1 MKVLAGRSGLVVT
14 LIVGATIALGLVV
27 VPADRLQGDA
37 QRIMYVHVPAAWL
50 AYLAFLV
57 TLIGSLG
64 YLLRRDLRFDRL
76 AAASAEI
83 GLLLTGAAIA
93 SGALWGKVTWGI
105 WWDWDPRL
113 TTTAVMFVVYAGYVL
128 LRMSIVERVRRARL
142 AAVLGV
148 IGFANVPIVHFSVL
162 WWRGLHQPPSVL
174 RPGSPTIA
182 PILLATLLANVIAF
196 TVAYAWLL
204 RRRVALERA
213 RDAAQARLESAT

>member
-83 GLLLTGAAIA
+83 GLLLTAATIA

-142 AAVLGV
+142 AAVLGI

-182 PILLATLLANVIAF
+182 PILLATLVANVIAF

>member
-1 MKVLAGRSGLVVT
+1 MKVLAGRGGLVVT
-14 LIVGATIALGLVV
+14 LIVGATVAVGLFG
-27 VPADRLQGDA
+27 VPADGVQGDA

-57 TLIGSLG
+57 TLIGSIG
-64 YLLRRDLRFDRL
+64 YLLRRDLRWDRL
-76 AAASAEI
+76 AASSAEL

-142 AAVLGV
+142 AAVLGI

-182 PILLATLLANVIAF
+182 PILLATLVANVIAF
-196 TVAYAWLL
+196 TLAYAWLL
-204 RRRVALERA
+204 RRRMALERA

>member
-1 MKVLAGRSGLVVT
+1 MKVLAGRSGLVVM
-14 LIVGATIALGLVV
+14 LICGVAVAVGLVG

-57 TLIGSLG
+57 TLIGSVG
-64 YLLRRDLRFDRL
+64 YLLTRDLRFDRI

-128 LRMSIVERVRRARL
+128 LRMSVVERVRRARL
-142 AAVLGV
+142 AAVLGI

-174 RPGSPTIA
+174 RPGTPTIA
-182 PILLATLLANVIAF
+182 PILLATLVANVFAF

-213 RDAAQARLESAT
+213 RDVAQARLESAT

>member
-1 MKVLAGRSGLVVT
+1 MKPLAGRSGLVVT
-14 LIVGATIALGLVV
+14 LIVGAAVAVGLIG

-57 TLIGSLG
+57 TLIGSVGYVLG
-64 YLLRRDLRFDRL
+64 RDLRFDRL
-76 AAASAEI
+76 AASSAEI

-93 SGALWGKVTWGI
+93 TGALWGKVTWGI

-142 AAVLGV
+142 AAVLGI
-148 IGFANVPIVHFSVL
+148 IGFANVPLVHFSVL
-162 WWRGLHQPPSVL
+162 WWRGLHQAPSVL

-182 PILLATLLANVIAF
+182 PILLATLIVNLLAF

-204 RRRVALERA
+204 RRRIALESV
-213 RDAAQARLESAT
+213 RDAARARMGSGT

>member
-1 MKVLAGRSGLVVT
+1 MRVLASRSGLIVT
-14 LIVGATIALGLVV
+14 LIVGATVAIGLLG

-83 GLLLTGAAIA
+83 GLLLTAAAIV

-128 LRMSIVERVRRARL
+128 LRMSIIERVRRARL
-142 AAVLGV
+142 AAVLGI

-182 PILLATLLANVIAF
+182 PILLATLVANVIAF
-196 TVAYAWLL
+196 TLAYAWLL
-204 RRRVALERA
+204 RRRVAIERA
-213 RDAAQARLESAT
+213 RDTAQARLESAT

>member
-1 MKVLAGRSGLVVT
+1 MKVLAGRSGLVVM
-14 LIVGATIALGLVV
+14 LICGVAVAVGLVG

-57 TLIGSLG
+57 TLIGSVG
-64 YLLRRDLRFDRL
+64 YLLTRDLRFDRI

-128 LRMSIVERVRRARL
+128 LRMSVVERVRRARL
-142 AAVLGV
+142 AAVLGI

-174 RPGSPTIA
+174 RPGTPTIA
-182 PILLATLLANVIAF
+182 PILLATLIANVFAF

>member
-1 MKVLAGRSGLVVT
+1 MKVLAGRSGLVVM
-14 LIVGATIALGLVV
+14 LICGVAVAVGLVG

-57 TLIGSLG
+57 TLIGSVG
-64 YLLRRDLRFDRL
+64 YLLRRDLRFDRI

-128 LRMSIVERVRRARL
+128 LRMSVVERVRRARL
-142 AAVLGV
+142 AAALGI

-174 RPGSPTIA
+174 RPGTPTIA
-182 PILLATLLANVIAF
+182 PILLATLVANVFAF

-213 RDAAQARLESAT
+213 RDVAQARLESAT

>member
-1 MKVLAGRSGLVVT
+1 MKVLASRSGLIVT
-14 LIVGATIALGLVV
+14 LIVGATVAIGLLG

-57 TLIGSLG
+57 TLIGSVG
-64 YLLRRDLRFDRL
+64 YLLKRDLRFDRL

-83 GLLLTGAAIA
+83 GLLLTAAAIA

-142 AAVLGV
+142 AAVLGI

-182 PILLATLLANVIAF
+182 PILLATLVANVIAF

-204 RRRVALERA
+204 RRRVAIERD
-213 RDAAQARLESAT
+213 RDAVQARLESAT

>member
-1 MKVLAGRSGLVVT
+1 MRVLAGRSGLIVT
-14 LIVGATIALGLVV
+14 LIVGATVAIGLLG

-64 YLLRRDLRFDRL
+64 YLLRRELRFDRL

-83 GLLLTGAAIA
+83 GLLLTAAAIA

-128 LRMSIVERVRRARL
+128 LRMSIIERVRRARL
-142 AAVLGV
+142 AAVLGI

-182 PILLATLLANVIAF
+182 PILLATLVAHVIAF
-196 TVAYAWLL
+196 TLAYAWLL
-204 RRRVALERA
+204 RRRVAIERA
-213 RDAAQARLESAT
+213 RDTAQARLESAT

>member
-1 MKVLAGRSGLVVT
+1 MKVLAGRGGLVVT
-14 LIVGATIALGLVV
+14 LIVGATVAVGLFG
-27 VPADRLQGDA
+27 VPADGVQGDA

-57 TLIGSLG
+57 TLIGSIG
-64 YLLRRDLRFDRL
+64 YLLRRDLRWDRL
-76 AAASAEI
+76 AASSAEL

-142 AAVLGV
+142 AAVLGI

-182 PILLATLLANVIAF
+182 PILLATLVANVIAF
-196 TVAYAWLL
+196 TIAYAWLL
-204 RRRVALERA
+204 HRRIALERA